1 MRFGVST
8 SPQRCAWDWLLEV
21 WRRCDD
27 IELYESGWTF
37 DHFYPLFG
45 DSTDDCFEGW
55 ITLTALLQ
63 ATTRLRGGVLVTG
76 MLYRHPAVLANMAS
90 TLDVTSRGRL
100 ELGVGAG
107 WNEEECAAYGI
118 DLGSMTDRFDRF
130 EEGMEVLRLLLTQ
143 ERSDFEGRWYR
154 LDNAMNNPKGPQDPL
169 PICVGGSGLRR
180 TIPAAAKYAHHWNYG
195 SPTMDVEDFRMRHQV
210 FLDALAAEGR
220 DRADVTISTIVRY
233 AGDLD
238 ATVREAERF
247 GEAGVDLAIVS
258 IPKADDPSVVESIAD
273 ALGPLRGAPPIED

>member
-8 SPQRCAWDWLLEV
+8 SPQRCSWDWLLEV
-21 WRRCDD
+21 WQRCDD

-55 ITLTALLQ
+55 IALTALLQ

-118 DLGSMTDRFDRF
+118 DLGSMADRFDRF

-143 ERSDFEGRWYR
+143 DRSDFDGRWYR

-169 PICVGGSGLRR
+169 PMCIGGSGLQR

-195 SPTMDVEDFRMRHQV
+195 SPTMNVDDFQMRHAV

-220 DRADVTISTIVRY
+220 DRADVTVSTIVRY

-238 ATVREAERF
+238 ATVRDVEQFA
-247 GEAGVDLAIVS
+247 EAGVDLAIIS
-258 IPKADDPSVVESIAD
+258 IPKSDDPSIVGTIAE
-273 ALGPLRGAPPIED
+273 ALDPLT

>member
-1 MRFGVST
+1 
-8 SPQRCAWDWLLEV
+8 LLEV
-21 WRRCDD
+21 WQRCDD
-27 IELYESGWTF
+27 IEVFESGWTF

-45 DSTDDCFEGW
+45 DSTEECYEGW

-63 ATTRLRGGVLVTG
+63 ATTRMRGGVLVTG

-90 TLDVTSRGRL
+90 TLDITSRGRL

-107 WNEEECAAYGI
+107 WNEEECTAYGI
-118 DLGSMTDRFDRF
+118 DLGSMADRFDRF

-143 ERSDFEGRWYR
+143 ERSDFDGRFYR
-154 LDNAMNNPKGPQDPL
+154 LENAMNNPKGPQNPL

-195 SPTMDVEDFRMRHQV
+195 SPTMNVDDFQMRNAV
-210 FLDALAAEGR
+210 FLEALAAEGR
-220 DRADVTISTIVRY
+220 DRSEMTVSTIVRY

-238 ATVREAERF
+238 AMVREAEAF
-247 GEAGVDLAIVS
+247 AEAGIDLGIVS
-258 IPKADDPSVVESIAD
+258 IPKSDDPAVVEAIAT
-273 ALGPLRGAPPIED
+273 ALAPLT

>member
-8 SPQRCAWDWLLEV
+8 SPQRCSWDWLLEV
-21 WRRCDD
+21 WQRCDD

-55 ITLTALLQ
+55 IALTALLQ

-143 ERSDFEGRWYR
+143 DRSDFEGRWYR
-154 LDNAMNNPKGPQDPL
+154 LDDAMNNPKGPQDPL
-169 PICVGGSGLRR
+169 PICIGGSGLQR
-180 TIPAAAKYAHHWNYG
+180 TIPAAAKFAHHWNYG
-195 SPTMDVEDFRMRHQV
+195 SPTMNVDDFHMRNAV
-210 FLDALAAEGR
+210 YLDALEAEGR
-220 DRADVTISTIVRY
+220 DRADVTVSTIIRY

-238 ATVREAERF
+238 ATLRDVEQFA
-247 GEAGVDLAIVS
+247 EAGIDLAIIS
-258 IPKADDPSVVESIAD
+258 IPKSDDPSIVEPIAR
-273 ALGPLRGAPPIED
+273 ALATLS